1 MFLSLSYTTIQHML
15 WYTNVWTGPQSVLL
29 LKAKGTRG
37 KVSITLESH
46 SLRDL
51 MLINCTSL
59 LGPYITASC
68 SQRAINTMSLPR
80 SHLRYLKHTTHNS
93 PLCARHTWPLYAGP
107 TFLHCRFNWSL
118 YCRPTWSL
126 PYQYHTILY
135 HTTPL
140 CLFINIH
147 Q

>member
-1 MFLSLSYTTIQHML
+1 MFRSAPQITT
-15 WYTNVWTGPQSVLL
+15 TNCYSMIRYVPQSSLQTATVCLGCPPNHHYKLQLLRHCCPCPSAQCYVRQLQLQKL
-29 LKAKGTRG
+29 LKAEGTGG

-80 SHLRYLKHTTHNS
+80 SHLRYLKHTTH
-93 PLCARHTWPLYAGP
+93 AQFT
-107 TFLHCRFNWSL
+107 SL
-118 YCRPTWSL
+118 R
-126 PYQYHTILY
+126 
-135 HTTPL
+135 
-140 CLFINIH
+140 
-147 Q
+147 